1 MTLRTK
7 RRLLIL
13 TSLFLFICAVGVA
26 AWPDSPW
33 GKGDAFP
40 LTEITFPIPESESP
54 VPQQSAEHHLTPQD
68 FQPYWPKP
76 LRGPLFDPP
85 PPPPPKVVEK
95 PPPRPLAAK
104 LIATMVEP
112 GNSMAMLQ
120 LSSGEV
126 VFRKLGDEIGAADA
140 GAIIS
145 AIDEGVIKVV
155 CNEVESK
162 LVVPGQGGN

>member
-13 TSLFLFICAVGVA
+13 TSLFLFMCAAGVA
-26 AWPDSPW
+26 VWPDSPW
-33 GKGDAFP
+33 GKGDAFHVA
-40 LTEITFPIPESESP
+40 EIPSPIPVSESP
-54 VPQQSAEHHLTPQD
+54 VPEQPAEQHLTPQD
-68 FQPYWPKP
+68 FRTYWTKL
-76 LRGPLFDPP
+76 LRQPLFDP

-95 PPPRPLAAK
+95 PQPRPLTAR

-126 VFRKLGDEIGAADA
+126 VIRKLGDEIGAADT
-140 GAIIS
+140 GAVIS

-162 LVVPGQGGN
+162 LMVPGQGGN